1 MGNLSKL
8 RREFSSLM
16 SGQSPSIEL
25 DSIQIIR
32 TCHIKFED
40 RNTVTDTIVQ
50 DIDGDVGAIGGGG
63 SVGAIGGRQRWSV
76 ERGFDRYE
84 ITDFYDQDFEEGDI
98 CLLNQT
104 ESITDVVLS
113 VELPSHSTDMQT
125 LRQRHIPL
133 TLINA
138 RSDLDEFQQ
147 DVFRGVEVLGTSNII
162 RVIPED
168 DEPIRVNTDHLD
180 LRRWGDFNSDLLDQF
195 GYDPESY
202 VSMVQESFLLSPTS
216 VSDVWDEFVAIECR
230 DQIPEGN
237 LDLEWLNEYLI
248 PFSVYTKAH
257 HWQQNQKEKLLDI
270 ANDIDSA
277 SETDWSL
284 TDDFDV
290 DKIATEQSELRELH
304 DRWFELHSE
313 IVDDRD
319 EIENLFNRIERSD
332 KPGQAYERQV
342 RTPSKIGA
350 SVDNRTLFHRLSD
363 EMHQEYETISE
374 RVDQLN
380 SRYQNVANYFS
391 DRVQAGSTVLNT
403 ENQKSNRRLQISVVV
418 LTLVLTVV
426 GVVQGVNVLTSAEE
440 PISTFF
446 IAVAII
452 VPIEIIILLLFDKL
466 D

>member
-1 MGNLSKL
+1 
-8 RREFSSLM
+8 M
-16 SGQSPSIEL
+16 SGQSSSIEL

-32 TCHIKFED
+32 ICHIKFDD

-50 DIDGDVGAIGGGG
+50 DIDGDIGAIGGGG
-63 SVGAIGGRQRWSV
+63 NIGAIGGRQRWSV

-84 ITDFYDQDFEEGDI
+84 ITDFYEQDFEEGDI
-98 CLLNQT
+98 CILNQT
-104 ESITDVVLS
+104 ESITDVVIS
-113 VELPSHSTDMQT
+113 VELPSHTIDMLT

-133 TLINA
+133 SLISA
-138 RSDLDEFQQ
+138 RSELDEFQQ
-147 DVFRGVEVLGTSNII
+147 EVFRGVEVLGASNII

-168 DEPIRVNTDHLD
+168 NEPIRAITDHLD
-180 LRRWGDFNSDLLDQF
+180 LQRWGEFNSDLLNQF
-195 GYDPESY
+195 GYDSETY
-202 VSMVQESFLLSPTS
+202 VSMVQNSFLLSPTS

-230 DQIPEGN
+230 KQIPEGN
-237 LDLEWLNEYLI
+237 LDVEWLNEYLI
-248 PFSVYTKAH
+248 PLSVYTKAH

-270 ANDIDSA
+270 ADDVDSA
-277 SETDWSL
+277 SETEWSL

-290 DKIATEQSELRELH
+290 DKIANEQSELRDLH

-313 IVDDRD
+313 IIDDRD

-342 RTPSKIGA
+342 KTPSKKGA
-350 SVDNRTLFHRLSD
+350 SVDNRSLFHRLSD

-426 GVVQGVNVLTSAEE
+426 GVIQGVNVLTSAEE